1 MKKKKHKGIPK
12 PWFKQSGL
20 VVNQQL
26 YQEECLE
33 KILLPFLKERHAD
46 GKYVFW
52 PDKAFSHYTKKTL
65 QYLEQKKIPY
75 VPKERNPT
83 NLPQCRPIEDFFGS
97 LSALVYKNNWR
108 AKDTRQLTT
117 RIRNFIRKMEVSAIQ
132 RSCESITTKLRRTA
146 DQGPFSNIY

>member
-1 MKKKKHKGIPK
+1 MLYIVISDRGISK
-12 PWFKQSGL
+12 PWFKPSGL
-20 VVNQQL
+20 AISQRV

-33 KILLPFLKERHAD
+33 KILLPFLKKHHAD

-52 PDKAFSHYTKKTL
+52 PDKAFSYYAKKP
-65 QYLEQKKIPY
+65 LEYFEWKQIPY

-108 AKDTRQLTT
+108 AKGTKQLTT
-117 RIRNFIRKMEVSAIQ
+117 RIRKMDASAVQ
-132 RSCESITTKLRRTA
+132 RSCERIATKLRRTA
-146 DQGPFSNIY
+146 DQGPFSTIH